1 MKAFAA
7 ACLISLSSAFSIN
20 AIDSL
25 DFKDLSSGS
34 DAKNLLKGIPQLEA
48 APAFDKV
55 DGFQDTIDELVADQK
70 ACSSDAFAEC
80 KIEIDEESKGAGFG
94 LGKLV
99 EGVQSSYGS
108 LELDNAITEKQALDA
123 INDETQKQIDAQI
136 DDANKDAKAQLLDDV
151 SRGKIN
157 VTKLNAI
164 HNAKGAEIKDVSAAS
179 NDAVAT
185 VSKDAAVVGIL
196 NKVAESN
203 LLQDL
208 TKIAEQ
214 QGGEA
219 SAIISAAE
227 APVKLDASALGV
239 DAADQKQE
247 AEDLFGAIEGISSS
261 FGDFGKLGFE
271 KFGVVSLKPET
282 DELFGEPAI
291 DAAAE
296 VQAELATPSPAF
308 DGIEDIEGLKDHDDS
323 AFES

>member
-7 ACLISLSSAFSIN
+7 ACLISLSHAFSI
-20 AIDSL
+20 AAVDSL
-25 DFKDLSSGS
+25 DFKDVSGATDS
-34 DAKNLLKGIPQLEA
+34 KSLLKGIPQLEA
-48 APAFDKV
+48 APAFDKA
-55 DGFQDTIDELVADQK
+55 DGFQEMVDELVADQK
-70 ACSSDAFAEC
+70 ACSQDAHAEC
-80 KIEIDEESKGAGFG
+80 AIEIDEESKGAGFG
-94 LGKLV
+94 LGALV
-99 EGVQSSYGS
+99 KGVQSSYGS
-108 LELDNAITEKQALDA
+108 LELDNAVTEKQALDA
-123 INDETQKQIDAQI
+123 INDETQKQIDIQI
-136 DDANKDAKAQLLDDV
+136 DDANKTAKTQLLADV

-164 HNAKGAEIKDVSAAS
+164 HKAKGDEIKDVSAAS

-203 LLQDL
+203 LIQDL
-208 TKIAEQ
+208 TKVAEQ

-219 SAIISAAE
+219 HAIISAAE

-239 DAADQKQE
+239 DAGDQQK
-247 AEDLFGAIEGISSS
+247 ASEDLFGAIEGISGS

-282 DELFGEPAI
+282 DELFSQPKI

-296 VQAELATPSPAF
+296 VAAELAAPSPAF
-308 DGIEDIEGLKDHDDS
+308 DQIDES
-323 AFES
+323 AFESKFDLSHGG

>member
-7 ACLISLSSAFSIN
+7 ACLISLSTAFSIS

-25 DFKDLSSGS
+25 DFKDLSTGS
-34 DAKNLLKGIPQLEA
+34 DSKSLLKGIPQLEA

-55 DGFQDTIDELVADQK
+55 DGFQETIDELVADQK
-70 ACSSDAFAEC
+70 ACSADAHAEC
-80 KIEIDEESKGAGFG
+80 AITIDEESKGAGFG

-108 LELDNAITEKQALDA
+108 LELDNAVTEKQALDA

-136 DDANKDAKAQLLDDV
+136 DDSNKSAKAQLLADV
-151 SRGKIN
+151 GRGKIN

-164 HNAKGAEIKDVSAAS
+164 HKAGGAEIKEVSQAS
-179 NDAVAT
+179 NEAVAT

-203 LLQDL
+203 LIQDL
-208 TKIAEQ
+208 TKVAEQ

-239 DAADQKQE
+239 DADDQKK
-247 AEDLFGAIEGISSS
+247 ASEDLFGAIEDISGS

-282 DELFGEPAI
+282 DALFSEPKI
-291 DAAAE
+291 DAASE
-296 VQAELATPSPAF
+296 VQAELAAPSPAF
-308 DGIEDIEGLKDHDDS
+308 DGIEDFEGHDAS

>member
-48 APAFDKV
+48 APAFDKA

-70 ACSSDAFAEC
+70 ACSSDAFAAC

-136 DDANKDAKAQLLDDV
+136 DDANKDAKAQPLDDV

-239 DAADQKQE
+239 DAADQQQE
-247 AEDLFGAIEGISSS
+247 AQDLFGAIEGISSS